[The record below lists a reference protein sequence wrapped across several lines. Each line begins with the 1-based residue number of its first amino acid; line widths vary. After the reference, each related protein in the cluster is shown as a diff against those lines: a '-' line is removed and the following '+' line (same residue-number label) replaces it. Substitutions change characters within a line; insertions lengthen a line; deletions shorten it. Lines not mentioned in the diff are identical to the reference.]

1 MKFLSIVRYFSGC
14 VSLKFEGVFIEKFLN
29 LLIKNNIGFWN
40 LTKSEISVSFCTNL
54 KNYKTVVLLSEKCG
68 LELCGTVEKG
78 VPKII
83 RKYQKRYGIAAGI
96 LIFCAFIAASS
107 RFIWKVEVSGNQTVP
122 TSLILSAAEKY
133 GVKAGA
139 LFSSV
144 NALHAERGIITE
156 LNGIS
161 WITVNVQ
168 NCVVRIEISETKKQP
183 KMYLSDDAVFDI
195 VAKRDGVIKY
205 IELYSGEI
213 VRDTGS
219 AAAKGDTVVSGKVT
233 DKNGKSYYNHARAK
247 IIAFTNHRITV
258 EVPFLQSEKIYSDSI
273 FKKSLNVFGI
283 DVPLYLK
290 KYKGASDTISSFET
304 LNFLWFELP
313 VKICEYEILP
323 YSETK
328 RKISGYAAK
337 ISAEKELQYKKDNEL
352 ADAVIHSESIKEY
365 ITGECYI
372 IVADY
377 YCEEDIGE
385 EKYIGPMPALSKL
398 FISHKIQ

>member
-144 NALHAERGIITE
+144 NALGRSPVFMDLTISGGVL
-156 LNGIS
+156 LN
-161 WITVNVQ
+161 
-168 NCVVRIEISETKKQP
+168 KK
-183 KMYLSDDAVFDI
+183 
-195 VAKRDGVIKY
+195 
-205 IELYSGEI
+205 
-213 VRDTGS
+213 S
-219 AAAKGDTVVSGKVT
+219 AASRQSRRTKQKHTAILT
-233 DKNGKSYYNHARAK
+233 R
-247 IIAFTNHRITV
+247 RIKHSPT
-258 EVPFLQSEKIYSDSI
+258 
-273 FKKSLNVFGI
+273 
-283 DVPLYLK
+283 
-290 KYKGASDTISSFET
+290 
-304 LNFLWFELP
+304 
-313 VKICEYEILP
+313 CR
-323 YSETK
+323 TK
-328 RKISGYAAK
+328 RLAARND
-337 ISAEKELQYKKDNEL
+337 SRDLEGRQSRRRLRAHERLRSL
-352 ADAVIHSESIKEY
+352 AMTRTAVVPSPRIMHAASMHWF
-365 ITGECYI
+365 T
-372 IVADY
+372 
-377 YCEEDIGE
+377 
-385 EKYIGPMPALSKL
+385 
-398 FISHKIQ
+398 